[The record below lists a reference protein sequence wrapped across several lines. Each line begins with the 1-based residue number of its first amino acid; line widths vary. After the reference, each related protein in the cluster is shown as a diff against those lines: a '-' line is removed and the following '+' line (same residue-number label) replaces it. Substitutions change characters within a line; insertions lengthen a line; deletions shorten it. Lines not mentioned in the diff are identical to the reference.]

1 MLSDNAIENLVQPI
15 VDRQESI
22 NMYII
27 NKVANRLRDV
37 QTMRPSD
44 IRSLK
49 NMRIMGGDIREINE
63 EIAKQS
69 DLQVRD
75 IKQTIKIV
83 GADTYKDVK
92 PFYDYRHK
100 RYIPFEK
107 NTKLQKI
114 VNGIANQTRDTYKN
128 LSNSSATGF
137 MIRDENNPLS
147 LKFYNIEDSYRRIID
162 EAVQGVVGGL
172 LRPEEAVR
180 LALKQLL
187 DSGVRRIYWDSG
199 YNQRLDTAVRR
210 NVLDGIRQ
218 VRQKINDEAGKEFGA
233 DGKQLSAHPNAAPDH
248 EPFQGHIFT
257 NEEWENLQTCNDFT
271 DIYGQHFDGVDRII
285 GAWNCYHIASSI
297 IIGAKKPKYTPEQLQ
312 KFIDDNHKGYTFPNG
327 KHLTMYQCTQ
337 MQRSLETRI
346 RYAKE
351 EQMAMKEL
359 GNISAKKLARQNVID
374 LTNQYRAFSN
384 SCGLKPQMRR
394 ASVPKYTAN

>member
-114 VNGIANQTRDTYKN
+114 VNGIANQTRDTYRN

-218 VRQKINDEAGKEFGA
+218 VRQKINDETGKEFGA

-257 NEEWENLQTCNDFT
+257 NEEWENLQTCNNFT

>member
-1 MLSDNAIENLVQPI
+1 M
-15 VDRQESI
+15 
-22 NMYII
+22 
-27 NKVANRLRDV
+27 
-37 QTMRPSD
+37 
-44 IRSLK
+44 
-49 NMRIMGGDIREINE
+49 
-63 EIAKQS
+63 
-69 DLQVRD
+69 
-75 IKQTIKIV
+75 
-83 GADTYKDVK
+83 
-92 PFYDYRHK
+92 
-100 RYIPFEK
+100 
-107 NTKLQKI
+107 
-114 VNGIANQTRDTYKN
+114 
-128 LSNSSATGF
+128 
-137 MIRDENNPLS
+137 
-147 LKFYNIEDSYRRIID
+147 
-162 EAVQGVVGGL
+162 
-172 LRPEEAVR
+172 
-180 LALKQLL
+180 L

-359 GNISAKKLARQNVID
+359 GNISAKKLARQTVVD

>member
-49 NMRIMGGDIREINE
+49 SMRIMGGDIREINE

-92 PFYDYRHK
+92 SFYDYRHK

-114 VNGIANQTRDTYKN
+114 VNGIANQTRDTYRN

-218 VRQKINDEAGKEFGA
+218 VRQKINDETGKEFGA

>member
-49 NMRIMGGDIREINE
+49 TMRIMGGDIREINE

-114 VNGIANQTRDTYKN
+114 VNGIANQTRDTYRN

>member
-44 IRSLK
+44 IKSLK

-69 DLQVRD
+69 NLQVRD

-114 VNGIANQTRDTYKN
+114 VNGIANQTRDTYRN

-359 GNISAKKLARQNVID
+359 GNISAKKLARQTVVD

>member
-114 VNGIANQTRDTYKN
+114 VNGIANQTRDTYRN

-359 GNISAKKLARQNVID
+359 GNVSAKKLARQNVID
-374 LTNQYRAFSN
+374 LTNQYRTFSN
-384 SCGLKPQMRR
+384 SCGLKLQMKR